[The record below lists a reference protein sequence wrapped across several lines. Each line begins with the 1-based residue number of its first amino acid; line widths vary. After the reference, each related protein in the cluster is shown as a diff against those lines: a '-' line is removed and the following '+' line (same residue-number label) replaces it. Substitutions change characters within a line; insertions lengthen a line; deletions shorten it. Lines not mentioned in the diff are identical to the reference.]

1 MKTCFLYI
9 AVVSIFI
16 FNKELNAQSF
26 YTMDELKSM
35 KMEAVDNNLMRES
48 NPVMP
53 ISNPSRTTKVTFG
66 KGGE

>member
-16 FNKELNAQSF
+16 FNKGLNAQSF

-35 KMEAVDNNLMRES
+35 KMEAVDNNQYRLA
-48 NPVMP
+48 
-53 ISNPSRTTKVTFG
+53 KVIQDEIDKRNSSTY
-66 KGGE
+66 KLNKEA